1 MTLVVLDPGH
11 GGHESGVQ
19 AHGLL
24 EKELNLRV
32 CLFLREALQRAGIEV
47 LMTRERDTEC
57 VPGVR
62 TEVDLRARAMFA
74 NTRGAD
80 LFLSWHYEVSP
91 DPNRQGVSAWI
102 HTADSGRSPYYK
114 AELLAWQL
122 ASACG
127 QKNRGVYLGDLQVL
141 RETMM
146 DSVLIT
152 AGVLTHAGEAL
163 RLRQDSFLRQQAEAA
178 AMAVCRLLD
187 KPYREPETSSARRE
201 ERRRC
206 VLA

>member
-11 GGHESGVQ
+11 GGHESGVL

-24 EKELNLRV
+24 EKELNLRA
-32 CLFLREALQRAGIEV
+32 CLFVREALQRSGIQV
-47 LMTRERDTEC
+47 LMTREQDTEC

-62 TEVDLRARAMFA
+62 TEVDLRARAMYA

-80 LFLSWHYEVSP
+80 LYLSWHYEASP

-102 HTADSGRSPYYK
+102 HLNDSGRSAYYK

-152 AGVLTHAGEAL
+152 AGVLTHAGEAV
-163 RLRQDSFLRQQAEAA
+163 RLRQESFLRQQAEGV

-187 KPYREPETSSARRE
+187 KPYCEPEATAARD
-201 ERRRC
+201 ERRRY
-206 VLA
+206 VIA